1 MLKDWRK
8 VYERIKDVEGLDES
22 EKILY
27 ARSLAATPDERW
39 QMNVNYLRSLGLWG
53 RSKPRKFASN

>member
-1 MLKDWRK
+1 MLKDWKK
-8 VYERIKDVEGLDES
+8 VYHRIKRVRGFDEH

-39 QMNVNYLRSLGLWG
+39 QMNVTYLRSLGLWG
-53 RSKPRKFASN
+53 RSNKKKSSSS